1 MITKLNIIEAKIL
14 WVIGALERLATL
26 GFLDKDVP
34 YKVNSNAIDD
44 FILIDEYRHE
54 IFVIEDEIAQIFK
67 AMIGADNVTC
77 SDDDIQPI
85 VDLILQYKNNRTEMV
100 KHALSQ

>member
-26 GFLDKDVP
+26 GFLDEDVP
-34 YKVNSNAIDD
+34 YKVNSKAIDY

-67 AMIGADNVTC
+67 AMIGAADVTC
-77 SDDDIQPI
+77 ADDDIQPI

-100 KHALSQ
+100 KHALSP